1 MTMIHLERSSNR
13 LHLPP
18 RVKLTPDG
26 SAKVESFIKERPSLF
41 LLLTILLLFFPLMG
55 RAQELAATLNGVVS
69 DSSGAV
75 IPHASISIALNGVN
89 GTARVVESDGA
100 GNYVATNLTAGTY
113 TVTAD
118 WKSTRLNSSH

>member
-18 RVKLTPDG
+18 RVKLAPDG

-55 RAQELAATLNGVVS
+55 RAQELSATL
-69 DSSGAV
+69 SGTVTDPAGAM
-75 IPHASISIALNGVN
+75 IPHASIAIALNGVN
-89 GTARVVESDGA
+89 VTARVVGRSEHRRVGKECRS
-100 GNYVATNLTAGTY
+100 
-113 TVTAD
+113 
-118 WKSTRLNSSH
+118 R